1 MIFPTSQIFKNLK
14 ERTIHFSKKQQQ
26 QRTECCKTGFF
37 KERKIGT
44 PWARDPLS
52 WLSVLT
58 FIMTELNAYESFE
71 KTL

>member
-44 PWARDPLS
+44 PWAGDPQTC
-52 WLSVLT
+52 LSVLT
-58 FIMTELNAYESFE
+58 FTITELNTYESFE
-71 KTL
+71 ET